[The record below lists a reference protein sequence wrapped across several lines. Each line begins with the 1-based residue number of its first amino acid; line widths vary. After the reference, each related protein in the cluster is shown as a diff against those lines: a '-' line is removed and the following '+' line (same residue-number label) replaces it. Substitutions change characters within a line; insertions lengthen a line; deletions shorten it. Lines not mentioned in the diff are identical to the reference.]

1 MTDELDAPLTG
12 KKSKKNALREK
23 LNKLPP
29 LPKVKISKLSV
40 TSVAS
45 ALVVIII
52 SFASYQIATID
63 TPMGGRPV
71 TTVEILSG
79 NTANPIATE
88 VAAPATVLEEPN
100 VSSPGVTNPN
110 GPNGISITNVDEALA
125 ANGTK
130 PREGVGN
137 VQTFAA
143 IGLDKELMEETQNGP
158 IPHVGPNGK
167 TPFGAYS
174 RATDIKVA
182 TADGANKLIAIVVTG
197 LGLSETTTLAAI
209 EKLPNEITLAFA
221 PYGRTLNRTT
231 AAARAEGHEL
241 LLQVPLEPFDYP
253 ENDPGPQTLLAG
265 QTPRSNLDKL
275 YWIMARFGGYYGV
288 MNHMGARFT
297 SEPVDFGPVM
307 EEIGTRG
314 LAYFDDGSSKRSV
327 APQLAA
333 RNEVSFAR
341 GSVELD
347 QTPSPKAILAALTE
361 LEALAVENGSAVGVA
376 SALPVS
382 VTTIS
387 EWAAGLK
394 DKGLTLVPVSSVMS
408 TK

>member
-12 KKSKKNALREK
+12 KKSKKGALRARLGKLPSLPKIKMEK
-23 LNKLPP
+23 LS
-29 LPKVKISKLSV
+29 IAGI
-40 TSVAS
+40 AS

-88 VAAPATVLEEPN
+88 VAAPAAVLEEPN

-125 ANGTK
+125 ANGANA
-130 PREGVGN
+130 RESVGN
-137 VQTFAA
+137 TQTFAA

-167 TPFGAYS
+167 TPFGTYS
-174 RATDIKVA
+174 RATDI
-182 TADGANKLIAIVVTG
+182 ADGGNKRIAIVVTG

-209 EKLPNEITLAFA
+209 ETLPNEVTLAFA

-333 RNEVSFAR
+333 RNEVAFAR
-341 GSVELD
+341 GSIDLD
-347 QTPSPKAILAALTE
+347 RTPSPKAILAALAE
-361 LEALAVENGSAVGVA
+361 LETLAVENGSAVGVA

-394 DKGLTLVPVSSVMS
+394 DKGFTLVPVSSVMS